1 MWLKKEEKSPDTFW
15 QEYEEKTGEKILGR
29 GLGKYVSG
37 WVLFDE
43 KKLKG
48 IWGLVITTTGGFR
61 FHHFFQK
68 TWMDSLF
75 SSPQQTEL
83 PKDKTIFIPQEKI
96 ISTEFIEEKKWWKKI
111 FTTLAPQLVIV
122 YKDEQSGEEKRLVF
136 EAEYKAKRDISC

>member
-1 MWLKKEEKSPDTFW
+1 MWLKKEEKSPDIFW
-15 QEYEEKTGEKILGR
+15 QEYEERTGEKILGR

-37 WVLFDE
+37 WDEFDE

-48 IWGLVITTTGGFR
+48 IWGLVITTSGGFR

-75 SSPQQTEL
+75 SSSSQAAL

-111 FTTLAPQLVIV
+111 FTSSAPQLVIV

-136 EAEYKAKRDISC
+136 EAEYNAK

>member
-37 WVLFDE
+37 WLLFDE

-48 IWGLVITTTGGFR
+48 IWGLVITTTGGFH

-83 PKDKTIFIPQEKI
+83 PNDKTIFIPQEKI

-111 FTTLAPQLVIV
+111 FTSSAPQFVIV
-122 YKDEQSGEEKRLVF
+122 YKDEQSGEEKRLIF
-136 EAEYKAKRDISC
+136 EAEYTVK